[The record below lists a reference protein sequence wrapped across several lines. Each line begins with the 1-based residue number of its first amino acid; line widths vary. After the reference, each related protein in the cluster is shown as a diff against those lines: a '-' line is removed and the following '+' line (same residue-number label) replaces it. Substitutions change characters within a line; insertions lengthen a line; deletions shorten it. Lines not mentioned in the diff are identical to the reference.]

1 MRVLDCLR
9 LGVAGVKAHKKRA
22 LTVVVIV
29 GLLFSVLT
37 AGAFFLQGL
46 ENAALGKML
55 TPTGG
60 KVLVMSSIDTKFCGE
75 ECDTVK
81 EVAEIRRN
89 IERYGGEAI
98 SATIISGEDG
108 MFYRLEKN
116 VFEFDGEGLAVP
128 LSTVVKMKG
137 VQLPGWDVGV
147 ERRVEA
153 VRKIF
158 EEIQDEDDE
167 SRIIGILPGGVYASD
182 LSLSSVEQSGNPL
195 NMIFGQIV
203 TGTSQNFMIG
213 TAEVSAGAEVDA
225 GSGVGAVS
233 EMDAPS
239 EKSVVSEID
248 TAEMGLVFAEFSD
261 LKAAYNYYR
270 DEVNYCLDL
279 DRAFGHCKDGYKY
292 LTTSAISD
300 PLATYDNFRLVWLV
314 FGVAAAVLAGIALII
329 AVSTYARLIG
339 KDMKIIALYH
349 AMGATRGQVRMV
361 YLSYLLILS
370 LMTVAFSLVV
380 GLGMALL
387 LGAVNGEA
395 ISQVFWMGFGVEPG
409 KIWLV
414 GWNWMVWAMIGLILL
429 TAPIAVVLSN
439 GQFASKK
446 LARKMK

>member
-29 GLLFSVLT
+29 GLLFSVLM

-55 TPTGG
+55 APTGG
-60 KVLVMSSIDTKFCGE
+60 RVLVMSNVDTKFCGE
-75 ECDTVK
+75 ECDMAK

-98 SATIISGEDG
+98 SATMISGKDG

-116 VFEFDGEGLAVP
+116 VFEFEGEGLAIP
-128 LSTVVKMKG
+128 LSTVAKMKG
-137 VQLPGWDVGV
+137 VQLPGWDAGV

-153 VRKIF
+153 VQTIF
-158 EEIQDEDDE
+158 EEVKAEDNE
-167 SRIIGILPGGVYASD
+167 SRIVGILPGGVYTSD

-213 TAEVSAGAEVDA
+213 AAETSMGDA
-225 GSGVGAVS
+225 VA
-233 EMDAPS
+233 M
-239 EKSVVSEID
+239 D
-248 TAEMGLVFAEFSD
+248 TAEMGLVFAEFPD

-270 DEVNYCLDL
+270 DEANYCLDL
-279 DRAFGHCKDGYKY
+279 DRAFGHCKNGYKY
-292 LTTSAISD
+292 LTMSAISD
-300 PLATYDNFRLVWLV
+300 PLTTYDNFQLVWLV
-314 FGVAAAVLAGIALII
+314 FGITAAVLAVIALII

-349 AMGATRGQVRMV
+349 AMGATRGQVRLV

-370 LMTVAFSLVV
+370 VMTVVFSLAV

-414 GWNWMVWAMIGLILL
+414 GWNWMIWVMVAVLLLSAVLAIL
-429 TAPIAVVLSN
+429 LSN

>member
-22 LTVVVIV
+22 LTVVAIV
-29 GLLFSVLT
+29 GLLFSVLM

-55 TPTGG
+55 APTGG
-60 KVLVMSSIDTKFCGE
+60 KVLVMSNVDTKFCGE
-75 ECDTVK
+75 ECDTAK

-98 SATIISGEDG
+98 SATMISDEGV

-116 VFEFDGEGLAVP
+116 VFEFEGEGLAIP
-128 LSTVVKMKG
+128 LSTVAKMKG
-137 VQLPGWDVGV
+137 VQLPGWDAGV
-147 ERRVEA
+147 ERRVE
-153 VRKIF
+153 VVQTIF
-158 EEIQDEDDE
+158 EEAKAEDNE
-167 SRIIGILPGGVYASD
+167 NRIVGILPGGVYTSD

-203 TGTSQNFMIG
+203 TGTSQNFVIG
-213 TAEVSAGAEVDA
+213 ATEVSE
-225 GSGVGAVS
+225 GSGVDAVSEIGAVS
-233 EMDAPS
+233 EM
-239 EKSVVSEID
+239 D
-248 TAEMGLVFAEFSD
+248 TAEMGLVFAEFPD

-270 DEVNYCLDL
+270 DEANYCLDL
-279 DRAFGHCKDGYKY
+279 DRAFGHCKNGYKY
-292 LTTSAISD
+292 LTMSAVSD
-300 PLATYDNFRLVWLV
+300 PLKTYDNFQLVWLV
-314 FGVAAAVLAGIALII
+314 FGITAAVLAVIALII

-349 AMGATRGQVRMV
+349 AMGATRGQVRLV

-370 LMTVAFSLVV
+370 VMTVVFSLVV

-414 GWNWMVWAMIGLILL
+414 GWNWMIWVMVAVILL
-429 TAPIAVVLSN
+429 SAVLAILLSN

>member
-29 GLLFSVLT
+29 GLLFSVLM

-55 TPTGG
+55 APTGG
-60 KVLVMSSIDTKFCGE
+60 RVLVMSNVDTKFCGE
-75 ECDTVK
+75 ECDMAK

-98 SATIISGEDG
+98 SATMISGKDG

-116 VFEFDGEGLAVP
+116 VFEFEGEGLAIP
-128 LSTVVKMKG
+128 LSTVAKMKG
-137 VQLPGWDVGV
+137 VQLPGWDAGV

-153 VRKIF
+153 VQTIF
-158 EEIQDEDDE
+158 EEAMAGDNG
-167 SRIIGILPGGVYASD
+167 SRVVGILPGGVYTSD

-213 TAEVSAGAEVDA
+213 AAETSMGDA
-225 GSGVGAVS
+225 VA
-233 EMDAPS
+233 M
-239 EKSVVSEID
+239 D
-248 TAEMGLVFAEFSD
+248 TAEMGLVFAEFPD

-270 DEVNYCLDL
+270 DEANYCLDL
-279 DRAFGHCKDGYKY
+279 DRAFGHCKNGYKY
-292 LTTSAISD
+292 LTMSAISD
-300 PLATYDNFRLVWLV
+300 PLTTYDNFQLVWLV
-314 FGVAAAVLAGIALII
+314 FGITAAVLAVIALII

-349 AMGATRGQVRMV
+349 AMGSTRGQVRLV

-370 LMTVAFSLVV
+370 VMTVAFSLVV

-414 GWNWMVWAMIGLILL
+414 GWNWMIWVMVAVLLLSAVLAIL
-429 TAPIAVVLSN
+429 LSN

>member
-22 LTVVVIV
+22 LTVVAIV
-29 GLLFSVLT
+29 GLLFSVLM

-55 TPTGG
+55 APTGG
-60 KVLVMSSIDTKFCGE
+60 KVLVMSNVDTKFCGE
-75 ECDTVK
+75 ECDMAK

-98 SATIISGEDG
+98 SATMISGEDG

-116 VFEFDGEGLAVP
+116 VFEFEGEGLAIP
-128 LSTVVKMKG
+128 LSTVAKMKG
-137 VQLPGWDVGV
+137 VQLPGWDAGV

-153 VRKIF
+153 VQTIF
-158 EEIQDEDDE
+158 EEAMAGDNG
-167 SRIIGILPGGVYASD
+167 SRVVGILPGGVYASD

-213 TAEVSAGAEVDA
+213 TAEVSE
-225 GSGVGAVS
+225 GSGVDAVS
-233 EMDAPS
+233 EAD
-239 EKSVVSEID
+239 VS
-248 TAEMGLVFAEFSD
+248 EMGLVFAEFPD
-261 LKAAYNYYR
+261 LKVAYNYYR
-270 DEVNYCLDL
+270 DEANYCLDL
-279 DRAFGHCKDGYKY
+279 DRAFGHCKNGYKY
-292 LTTSAISD
+292 LTMSAISD
-300 PLATYDNFRLVWLV
+300 PLTTYDNFQLVWLV
-314 FGVAAAVLAGIALII
+314 FGITAAVLAVIALII

-349 AMGATRGQVRMV
+349 AMGATRGQVRLV

-370 LMTVAFSLVV
+370 LMTVAFSLAV

-414 GWNWMVWAMIGLILL
+414 GWNWMIWVMVAVILL
-429 TAPIAVVLSN
+429 SAVLAILLSN

>member
-22 LTVVVIV
+22 LTVVAIV
-29 GLLFSVLT
+29 GLLFSVLM

-55 TPTGG
+55 APTRG
-60 KVLVMSSIDTKFCGE
+60 KVLVMSSVDMEFCGE
-75 ECDTVK
+75 ECDTAK

-98 SATIISGEDG
+98 SATMISDEGG

-116 VFEFDGEGLAVP
+116 VFEFDGEGMAVP
-128 LSTVVKMKG
+128 LATAAKMSS
-137 VQLPGWDVGV
+137 VQLPGWEAEVG
-147 ERRVEA
+147 RRVEA
-153 VRKIF
+153 VQTIF
-158 EEIQDEDDE
+158 EEAKAKDNE
-167 SRIIGILPGGVYASD
+167 SRIVGILPGGVYASS
-182 LSLSSVEQSGNPL
+182 LSLLSVEQSGNPL
-195 NMIFGQIV
+195 NMIFGQVV

-213 TAEVSAGAEVDA
+213 ASESSMGD
-225 GSGVGAVS
+225 AVS
-233 EMDAPS
+233 M
-239 EKSVVSEID
+239 D
-248 TAEMGLVFAEFSD
+248 TAEMGLVFAEFPD

-270 DEVNYCLDL
+270 DEANYCLDL

-292 LTTSAISD
+292 LTMSAISD
-300 PLATYDNFRLVWLV
+300 PLTTYDNFQLVWLV
-314 FGVAAAVLAGIALII
+314 FGITAAVLAVIALII

-349 AMGATRGQVRMV
+349 AMGATRGQVRLV

-370 LMTVAFSLVV
+370 LMTVAFSLTV

-414 GWNWMVWAMIGLILL
+414 GWNWMVWAMVAVILL
-429 TAPIAVVLSN
+429 SAVLAILLSN

>member
-22 LTVVVIV
+22 LTVVAIV
-29 GLLFSVLT
+29 GLLFSVLM

-55 TPTGG
+55 APTGG
-60 KVLVMSSIDTKFCGE
+60 RVLVMSNVDTKFCGE
-75 ECDTVK
+75 ECDMAK

-98 SATIISGEDG
+98 SATMISDEGG

-116 VFEFDGEGLAVP
+116 VFEFEGEGLAIP
-128 LSTVVKMKG
+128 LSTVAKMRG
-137 VQLPGWDVGV
+137 VQLPGWDAGV

-153 VRKIF
+153 VQTIF
-158 EEIQDEDDE
+158 EEAKTEDNE
-167 SRIIGILPGGVYASD
+167 SRIVGILPGGVYASD

-213 TAEVSAGAEVDA
+213 AAEVNE
-225 GSGVGAVS
+225 GSGVDAVS
-233 EMDAPS
+233 EM
-239 EKSVVSEID
+239 D
-248 TAEMGLVFAEFSD
+248 TAEMGLVFAEFPD

-270 DEVNYCLDL
+270 DEANYCLDL
-279 DRAFGHCKDGYKY
+279 DRAFGHCKNGYKY
-292 LTTSAISD
+292 LTMSAVSD
-300 PLATYDNFRLVWLV
+300 PLKTYDNFQLVWLV
-314 FGVAAAVLAGIALII
+314 FGTIAAVLTVIALII

-349 AMGATRGQVRMV
+349 AMGATRGQVRLV

-370 LMTVAFSLVV
+370 VMTVAFSLAV
-380 GLGMALL
+380 GLSMALL
-387 LGAVNGEA
+387 LGAVNSEA
-395 ISQVFWMGFGVEPG
+395 INQVFWMGFGVEPG

-414 GWNWMVWAMIGLILL
+414 GWNWMIWVMVAVILL
-429 TAPIAVVLSN
+429 SAVLAILLSN

>member
-22 LTVVVIV
+22 LTVVAIV
-29 GLLFSVLT
+29 GLLFSVLM

-55 TPTGG
+55 APTGG
-60 KVLVMSSIDTKFCGE
+60 KVLVMSNVDTKFCGE
-75 ECDTVK
+75 ECDTAE

-98 SATIISGEDG
+98 SATMISDEGG

-116 VFEFDGEGLAVP
+116 VFEFEGEGLAIP
-128 LSTVVKMKG
+128 LSTVAKMRG
-137 VQLPGWDVGV
+137 VQLPGWDAGV

-153 VRKIF
+153 VQTIF
-158 EEIQDEDDE
+158 EEAMAGDNG
-167 SRIIGILPGGVYASD
+167 SRVVGILPGGVYTGD

-213 TAEVSAGAEVDA
+213 TAEVSE
-225 GSGVGAVS
+225 GSGVDAVS
-233 EMDAPS
+233 EAD
-239 EKSVVSEID
+239 VS
-248 TAEMGLVFAEFSD
+248 EMGLVFAEFPD
-261 LKAAYNYYR
+261 LKVAYNYYR
-270 DEVNYCLDL
+270 DEANYCLDL

-292 LTTSAISD
+292 LTMSAISD
-300 PLATYDNFRLVWLV
+300 PLTTYDNFQLVWLV
-314 FGVAAAVLAGIALII
+314 FGITAAVLAVIALII

-349 AMGATRGQVRMV
+349 AMGATRGQVRLV

-370 LMTVAFSLVV
+370 LMTVAFSLAV
-380 GLGMALL
+380 GLGMA
-387 LGAVNGEA
+387 
-395 ISQVFWMGFGVEPG
+395 
-409 KIWLV
+409 
-414 GWNWMVWAMIGLILL
+414 
-429 TAPIAVVLSN
+429 
-439 GQFASKK
+439 
-446 LARKMK
+446 

>member
-29 GLLFSVLT
+29 GLLFSVLM

-55 TPTGG
+55 APTGG
-60 KVLVMSSIDTKFCGE
+60 RVLVMSNVDTKFCGE
-75 ECDTVK
+75 ECDMAK

-98 SATIISGEDG
+98 SATMISGKDG

-116 VFEFDGEGLAVP
+116 VFEFEGEGLAIP
-128 LSTVVKMKG
+128 LSTVAKMKG
-137 VQLPGWDVGV
+137 VQLPGWDAGV

-153 VRKIF
+153 VQTIF
-158 EEIQDEDDE
+158 EEAKAEDNE
-167 SRIIGILPGGVYASD
+167 NRIVGILPGGVYTSD

-213 TAEVSAGAEVDA
+213 AAETSMGDA
-225 GSGVGAVS
+225 VA
-233 EMDAPS
+233 M
-239 EKSVVSEID
+239 D
-248 TAEMGLVFAEFSD
+248 TAEMGLVFAEFPD

-270 DEVNYCLDL
+270 DEANYCLDL
-279 DRAFGHCKDGYKY
+279 DRAFGHCKNGYKY
-292 LTTSAISD
+292 LTMSAISD
-300 PLATYDNFRLVWLV
+300 PLTTYDNFQLVWLV
-314 FGVAAAVLAGIALII
+314 FGMTAAVLAVIALII

-349 AMGATRGQVRMV
+349 AMGATRGQVRLV

-370 LMTVAFSLVV
+370 VMTVVFSLAV

-414 GWNWMVWAMIGLILL
+414 GWNWMIWVMVAVLLLSAVLAIL
-429 TAPIAVVLSN
+429 LSN

>member
-22 LTVVVIV
+22 LTVVAIV
-29 GLLFSVLT
+29 GLLFSVLM

-55 TPTGG
+55 APTGG
-60 KVLVMSSIDTKFCGE
+60 KVLVMSNVDTKFCGE
-75 ECDTVK
+75 ECDTAE

-98 SATIISGEDG
+98 SATMISGEDG

-116 VFEFDGEGLAVP
+116 VFEFEGEGLAIP
-128 LSTVVKMKG
+128 LSTVAKMKG
-137 VQLPGWDVGV
+137 VQLPGWDAGV

-153 VRKIF
+153 VQTIF
-158 EEIQDEDDE
+158 EEVKAEDNE
-167 SRIIGILPGGVYASD
+167 SRIVGILPGGVYASD

-213 TAEVSAGAEVDA
+213 AAEVSE
-225 GSGVGAVS
+225 GSGVDAVS
-233 EMDAPS
+233 EM
-239 EKSVVSEID
+239 D
-248 TAEMGLVFAEFSD
+248 TAEMGLVFAEFPD
-261 LKAAYNYYR
+261 LKSAYNYYR
-270 DEVNYCLDL
+270 DEANYCLDL
-279 DRAFGHCKDGYKY
+279 DRAFGHCKNGYKY
-292 LTTSAISD
+292 LTMSAVSD
-300 PLATYDNFRLVWLV
+300 PLKTYDNFQLVWLV
-314 FGVAAAVLAGIALII
+314 FGITAAVLAVIALII

-349 AMGATRGQVRMV
+349 AMGATRGQVRLV

-380 GLGMALL
+380 GLGMVLL
-387 LGAVNGEA
+387 LGAVNSEA

-414 GWNWMVWAMIGLILL
+414 GWNWMVWAMVAVILL
-429 TAPIAVVLSN
+429 SALLAILLSN

>member
-22 LTVVVIV
+22 LTVVAIV
-29 GLLFSVLT
+29 GLLFSVLM

-55 TPTGG
+55 APTGG
-60 KVLVMSSIDTKFCGE
+60 KVLVMSNVDTKFCGE
-75 ECDTVK
+75 ECDTAE

-98 SATIISGEDG
+98 SATMISGEDG

-116 VFEFDGEGLAVP
+116 VFEFEGEGLAIP
-128 LSTVVKMKG
+128 LSTVAKMKG
-137 VQLPGWDVGV
+137 VQLPGWDAGV

-153 VRKIF
+153 VQTIF
-158 EEIQDEDDE
+158 EEVKAEDNE
-167 SRIIGILPGGVYASD
+167 SRIVGILPGGVYASD

-213 TAEVSAGAEVDA
+213 AAEVSE
-225 GSGVGAVS
+225 GSGVDAVS
-233 EMDAPS
+233 EM
-239 EKSVVSEID
+239 D
-248 TAEMGLVFAEFSD
+248 TAEMGLVFAEFPD
-261 LKAAYNYYR
+261 LKSAYNYYR
-270 DEVNYCLDL
+270 DEANYCLDL
-279 DRAFGHCKDGYKY
+279 DRAFGHCKNGYKY
-292 LTTSAISD
+292 LTMSAVSD
-300 PLATYDNFRLVWLV
+300 PLKTYDNFQLVWLV
-314 FGVAAAVLAGIALII
+314 FGITAAVLAVIALII

-349 AMGATRGQVRMV
+349 AMGATRGQVRLV

-387 LGAVNGEA
+387 LGAVNSEA

-414 GWNWMVWAMIGLILL
+414 GWNWMVWAMVAVILL
-429 TAPIAVVLSN
+429 SALLAILLSN

>member
-22 LTVVVIV
+22 LTVVAIV
-29 GLLFSVLT
+29 GLLFSVLM

-55 TPTGG
+55 APTGG
-60 KVLVMSSIDTKFCGE
+60 KVLVMSNVDTKFCGE
-75 ECDTVK
+75 ECDMAK

-98 SATIISGEDG
+98 SATMISDEGG

-116 VFEFDGEGLAVP
+116 VFEFEGEGLAIP
-128 LSTVVKMKG
+128 LSTVAKMRG
-137 VQLPGWDVGV
+137 VQLPGWDAGV

-153 VRKIF
+153 VQTIF
-158 EEIQDEDDE
+158 EKAMAGDNG
-167 SRIIGILPGGVYASD
+167 SRVVGILPGGVYTGD

-213 TAEVSAGAEVDA
+213 TAEVSE
-225 GSGVGAVS
+225 GSGVDAVS
-233 EMDAPS
+233 EAD
-239 EKSVVSEID
+239 VS
-248 TAEMGLVFAEFSD
+248 EMGLVFAEFPD
-261 LKAAYNYYR
+261 LKVAYNYYR
-270 DEVNYCLDL
+270 DEANYCLDL

-292 LTTSAISD
+292 LTMSAISD
-300 PLATYDNFRLVWLV
+300 PLTTYDNFQLVWLV
-314 FGVAAAVLAGIALII
+314 FGITAAVLAVIALII

-349 AMGATRGQVRMV
+349 AMGATRGQVRLV

-370 LMTVAFSLVV
+370 LMTVAFSLAV

-414 GWNWMVWAMIGLILL
+414 GWNWMIWVMVAVILL
-429 TAPIAVVLSN
+429 SAVLAILLSN

>member
-22 LTVVVIV
+22 LTVVAIV
-29 GLLFSVLT
+29 GLLFSVLM

-55 TPTGG
+55 APTGG
-60 KVLVMSSIDTKFCGE
+60 RVLVMSNVDTKFCGE
-75 ECDTVK
+75 ECDMAK

-98 SATIISGEDG
+98 SATMISDEGG

-116 VFEFDGEGLAVP
+116 VFEFEGEGLAIP
-128 LSTVVKMKG
+128 LSTVAKMRG
-137 VQLPGWDVGV
+137 VQLPGWDAGV

-153 VRKIF
+153 VQTIF
-158 EEIQDEDDE
+158 EEAKTEDNE
-167 SRIIGILPGGVYASD
+167 SRIVGILPGGVYASD

-213 TAEVSAGAEVDA
+213 AAEVNE
-225 GSGVGAVS
+225 GSGVDAVS
-233 EMDAPS
+233 EM
-239 EKSVVSEID
+239 D
-248 TAEMGLVFAEFSD
+248 TAEMGLVFAEFPD

-270 DEVNYCLDL
+270 DEANYCLDL
-279 DRAFGHCKDGYKY
+279 DRAFGHCKNGYKY
-292 LTTSAISD
+292 LTMSAVSD
-300 PLATYDNFRLVWLV
+300 PLKTYDNFQLVWLV
-314 FGVAAAVLAGIALII
+314 FGIIAAVLTVIALII

-349 AMGATRGQVRMV
+349 AMGATRGQVRLV

-370 LMTVAFSLVV
+370 VMTVAFSLAV
-380 GLGMALL
+380 GLSMALL
-387 LGAVNGEA
+387 LGAVNSEA
-395 ISQVFWMGFGVEPG
+395 INQVFWMGFGVEPG

-414 GWNWMVWAMIGLILL
+414 GWNWMIWVMVAVILL
-429 TAPIAVVLSN
+429 SAVLAILLSN

>member
-22 LTVVVIV
+22 LTVVAIV
-29 GLLFSVLT
+29 GLLFSVLM

-55 TPTGG
+55 APTGG
-60 KVLVMSSIDTKFCGE
+60 KVLVMSNVDTKFCGE
-75 ECDTVK
+75 ECDTAE

-98 SATIISGEDG
+98 SATMISGEDG

-116 VFEFDGEGLAVP
+116 VFEFEGEGLAIP
-128 LSTVVKMKG
+128 LSTVAKMKG
-137 VQLPGWDVGV
+137 VQLPGWDAGV

-153 VRKIF
+153 VQTIF
-158 EEIQDEDDE
+158 EEVKAEDNE
-167 SRIIGILPGGVYASD
+167 SRIVGILPGGVYASD

-213 TAEVSAGAEVDA
+213 AAEVSE
-225 GSGVGAVS
+225 GSGVDAVSEIGAVS
-233 EMDAPS
+233 EM
-239 EKSVVSEID
+239 D
-248 TAEMGLVFAEFSD
+248 TAEMGLVF
-261 LKAAYNYYR
+261 
-270 DEVNYCLDL
+270 
-279 DRAFGHCKDGYKY
+279 GI
-292 LTTSAISD
+292 T
-300 PLATYDNFRLVWLV
+300 
-314 FGVAAAVLAGIALII
+314 AAVLAVIALII

-349 AMGATRGQVRMV
+349 AMGSTRGQVRLV

-370 LMTVAFSLVV
+370 VMTVAFSLVV

-395 ISQVFWMGFGVEPG
+395 ISQVFWMGFGAESG

-414 GWNWMVWAMIGLILL
+414 GWNWMVWAMVAVLLLSAVLAIL
-429 TAPIAVVLSN
+429 LSN

>member
-22 LTVVVIV
+22 LTVVAIV
-29 GLLFSVLT
+29 GLLFSVLM

-55 TPTGG
+55 APTGG
-60 KVLVMSSIDTKFCGE
+60 KVLVMSNVDTKFCGE
-75 ECDTVK
+75 ECDTAE

-98 SATIISGEDG
+98 SATMISDEGG

-116 VFEFDGEGLAVP
+116 VFEFEGEGLAIP
-128 LSTVVKMKG
+128 LSTVAKMRG
-137 VQLPGWDVGV
+137 VQLPGWDAGV

-153 VRKIF
+153 VQTIF
-158 EEIQDEDDE
+158 EEAMAGDNG
-167 SRIIGILPGGVYASD
+167 SRVVGILPGGVYTGD

-213 TAEVSAGAEVDA
+213 TAEVSE
-225 GSGVGAVS
+225 GSGVDAVS
-233 EMDAPS
+233 EM
-239 EKSVVSEID
+239 D
-248 TAEMGLVFAEFSD
+248 TAEMGLVFAEFPD
-261 LKAAYNYYR
+261 LKSAYNYYR
-270 DEVNYCLDL
+270 DEANYCLDL
-279 DRAFGHCKDGYKY
+279 DRAFGHCKNGYKY
-292 LTTSAISD
+292 LTMSAVSD
-300 PLATYDNFRLVWLV
+300 PLKTYDNFQLVWLV
-314 FGVAAAVLAGIALII
+314 FGITAAVLAVIALII

-349 AMGATRGQVRMV
+349 AMGATRGQVRLV

-387 LGAVNGEA
+387 LGAVNSEA

-414 GWNWMVWAMIGLILL
+414 GWNWMVWAMVAVILL
-429 TAPIAVVLSN
+429 SALLAILLSN

>member
-29 GLLFSVLT
+29 GLLFSVLM

-55 TPTGG
+55 APTGG
-60 KVLVMSSIDTKFCGE
+60 RVLVMSNVDTKFCGE
-75 ECDTVK
+75 ECDMAK

-98 SATIISGEDG
+98 SATMISGKDG

-116 VFEFDGEGLAVP
+116 VFEFEGEGLAIP
-128 LSTVVKMKG
+128 LSTVAKMKG
-137 VQLPGWDVGV
+137 VQLPGWDAGV

-153 VRKIF
+153 VQTIF
-158 EEIQDEDDE
+158 EEAKAEDNE
-167 SRIIGILPGGVYASD
+167 NRIVGILPGGVYTSD

-213 TAEVSAGAEVDA
+213 AAETSMGDA
-225 GSGVGAVS
+225 VA
-233 EMDAPS
+233 M
-239 EKSVVSEID
+239 D
-248 TAEMGLVFAEFSD
+248 TAEMGLVFAEFPD

-270 DEVNYCLDL
+270 DEANYCLDL
-279 DRAFGHCKDGYKY
+279 DRAFGHCKNGYKY
-292 LTTSAISD
+292 LTMSAISD
-300 PLATYDNFRLVWLV
+300 PLTTYDNFQLVWLV
-314 FGVAAAVLAGIALII
+314 FGITAAVLAVIALII

-349 AMGATRGQVRMV
+349 AMGATRGQVRLV

-370 LMTVAFSLVV
+370 VMTVVFSLAV

-414 GWNWMVWAMIGLILL
+414 GWNWMIWVMVAVLLLSAVLAIL
-429 TAPIAVVLSN
+429 LSN

>member
-22 LTVVVIV
+22 LTVVAIV
-29 GLLFSVLT
+29 GLLFSVLM

-55 TPTGG
+55 APTGG
-60 KVLVMSSIDTKFCGE
+60 KVLVMSNVDTKFCGE
-75 ECDTVK
+75 ECDMAE

-98 SATIISGEDG
+98 SATMISGKDG

-116 VFEFDGEGLAVP
+116 IFEFEGEGLAIP
-128 LSTVVKMKG
+128 LSTVAKMKG

-147 ERRVEA
+147 ERRVDA
-153 VRKIF
+153 VQAIF
-158 EEIQDEDDE
+158 EEAKAEDNE
-167 SRIIGILPGGVYASD
+167 NRIVGILPGGVYTSD
-182 LSLSSVEQSGNPL
+182 LSLSSIEQSGHPL

-213 TAEVSAGAEVDA
+213 TAEVSM
-225 GSGVGAVS
+225 GSGVDAVS
-233 EMDAPS
+233 EM
-239 EKSVVSEID
+239 D
-248 TAEMGLVFAEFSD
+248 TAEMGLVFAEFPD
-261 LKAAYNYYR
+261 LKSAYSYYR
-270 DEVNYCLDL
+270 DEANYCLDL
-279 DRAFGHCKDGYKY
+279 DRAFGHCKNGYKY
-292 LTTSAISD
+292 LTMSAVSD
-300 PLATYDNFRLVWLV
+300 PLKTYDNFQLVWLV
-314 FGVAAAVLAGIALII
+314 FGITAAVLAVIALII

-349 AMGATRGQVRMV
+349 AMGATRGQVRLV

-370 LMTVAFSLVV
+370 VMTVAFSLAV

-387 LGAVNGEA
+387 LGAVNSEA

-414 GWNWMVWAMIGLILL
+414 GWNWMVWAMVAVLLLSAVLAIL
-429 TAPIAVVLSN
+429 LSN

>member
-22 LTVVVIV
+22 LTVVAIV
-29 GLLFSVLT
+29 GLLFSVLM

-55 TPTGG
+55 APTGG
-60 KVLVMSSIDTKFCGE
+60 KVLVMSNVDTKFCGE
-75 ECDTVK
+75 ECDTAE

-98 SATIISGEDG
+98 SATMISGEDG

-116 VFEFDGEGLAVP
+116 VFEFEGEGLAIP
-128 LSTVVKMKG
+128 LSTVAKMKG
-137 VQLPGWDVGV
+137 VQLPGWDAGV

-153 VRKIF
+153 VQTIF
-158 EEIQDEDDE
+158 EEVKAEDNE
-167 SRIIGILPGGVYASD
+167 NRIVGILPGGVYTSD
-182 LSLSSVEQSGNPL
+182 LSLSSIEQSGHPL

-213 TAEVSAGAEVDA
+213 TAEVSM
-225 GSGVGAVS
+225 GSGVDAVS
-233 EMDAPS
+233 EM
-239 EKSVVSEID
+239 D
-248 TAEMGLVFAEFSD
+248 TAEMGLVFAEFPD
-261 LKAAYNYYR
+261 LKSAYSYYR
-270 DEVNYCLDL
+270 DEANYCLDL
-279 DRAFGHCKDGYKY
+279 DRAFGHCKNGYKY
-292 LTTSAISD
+292 LTMSAVSD
-300 PLATYDNFRLVWLV
+300 PLKTYDNFQLVWLV
-314 FGVAAAVLAGIALII
+314 FGITAAVLAVIALII

-349 AMGATRGQVRMV
+349 AMGATRGQVRLV

-370 LMTVAFSLVV
+370 VMTVAFSLAV

-387 LGAVNGEA
+387 LGAVNSEA

-414 GWNWMVWAMIGLILL
+414 GWNWMVWAMVAVLLLSAVLAIL
-429 TAPIAVVLSN
+429 LSN

>member
-22 LTVVVIV
+22 LTVVAIV
-29 GLLFSVLT
+29 GLLFSVLM

-55 TPTGG
+55 APTGG
-60 KVLVMSSIDTKFCGE
+60 KVLVMSNVDTKFCGE
-75 ECDTVK
+75 ECDMAE

-98 SATIISGEDG
+98 SATMISGKDG

-116 VFEFDGEGLAVP
+116 IFEFEGEGLAIP
-128 LSTVVKMKG
+128 LSTVAKMKG

-147 ERRVEA
+147 ERRVDA
-153 VRKIF
+153 VQAIF
-158 EEIQDEDDE
+158 EEAKAEDNE
-167 SRIIGILPGGVYASD
+167 NRIVGILPGGVYTSD
-182 LSLSSVEQSGNPL
+182 LSLSSIEQSGHPL

-213 TAEVSAGAEVDA
+213 TAETSMGDA
-225 GSGVGAVS
+225 VA
-233 EMDAPS
+233 M
-239 EKSVVSEID
+239 D
-248 TAEMGLVFAEFSD
+248 TAEMGLVFAEFPD

-270 DEVNYCLDL
+270 DEANYCLDL
-279 DRAFGHCKDGYKY
+279 DRAFGHCKNGYKY
-292 LTTSAISD
+292 LTMSAISD
-300 PLATYDNFRLVWLV
+300 PLTTYDNFQLVWLV
-314 FGVAAAVLAGIALII
+314 FGITAAVLAVIALII

-349 AMGATRGQVRMV
+349 AMGATRGQVRLV

-370 LMTVAFSLVV
+370 VMTVVFSLAV

-414 GWNWMVWAMIGLILL
+414 GWNWMIWVMVAVLLLSAVLAIL
-429 TAPIAVVLSN
+429 LSN

>member
-29 GLLFSVLT
+29 GLLFSVLM

-55 TPTGG
+55 APTGG
-60 KVLVMSSIDTKFCGE
+60 RVLVMSNVDTKFCGE
-75 ECDTVK
+75 ECDMAK

-98 SATIISGEDG
+98 SATMISGKDG

-116 VFEFDGEGLAVP
+116 VFEFEGEGLAIP
-128 LSTVVKMKG
+128 LSTVAKMKG
-137 VQLPGWDVGV
+137 VQLPGWDAGV

-153 VRKIF
+153 VQTIF
-158 EEIQDEDDE
+158 EEAKAEDNE
-167 SRIIGILPGGVYASD
+167 NRIVGILPGGVYTSD

-213 TAEVSAGAEVDA
+213 AAETSMGDA
-225 GSGVGAVS
+225 VA
-233 EMDAPS
+233 M
-239 EKSVVSEID
+239 D
-248 TAEMGLVFAEFSD
+248 TAEMGLVFAEFPD

-270 DEVNYCLDL
+270 DEANYCLDL
-279 DRAFGHCKDGYKY
+279 DRAFGHCKNGYKY
-292 LTTSAISD
+292 LTMSAISD
-300 PLATYDNFRLVWLV
+300 PLTTYDNFQLVWLV
-314 FGVAAAVLAGIALII
+314 FGITAAVLAVIALII

-349 AMGATRGQVRMV
+349 AMGSTRGQVRLV

-370 LMTVAFSLVV
+370 VMTVVFSLAV

-414 GWNWMVWAMIGLILL
+414 GWNWMIWVMVAVLLLSAVLAIL
-429 TAPIAVVLSN
+429 LSN

>member
-22 LTVVVIV
+22 LTVVAIV
-29 GLLFSVLT
+29 GLLFSVLM

-55 TPTGG
+55 APTGG
-60 KVLVMSSIDTKFCGE
+60 RVLVMSNVDTKFCGE
-75 ECDTVK
+75 ECDMAK

-98 SATIISGEDG
+98 SATMISGKDG

-116 VFEFDGEGLAVP
+116 VFEFEGEGLAIP
-128 LSTVVKMKG
+128 LSTVAKMKG
-137 VQLPGWDVGV
+137 VQLPGWDAGV

-153 VRKIF
+153 VQTIF
-158 EEIQDEDDE
+158 EEAKAEDNE
-167 SRIIGILPGGVYASD
+167 NRIVGILPGGVYTSD

-213 TAEVSAGAEVDA
+213 AAETSMGDA
-225 GSGVGAVS
+225 VA
-233 EMDAPS
+233 M
-239 EKSVVSEID
+239 D
-248 TAEMGLVFAEFSD
+248 TAEMGLVFAEFPD

-270 DEVNYCLDL
+270 DEANYCLDL
-279 DRAFGHCKDGYKY
+279 DRAFGHCKNGYKY
-292 LTTSAISD
+292 LTMSAISD
-300 PLATYDNFRLVWLV
+300 PLTTYDNFQLVWLV
-314 FGVAAAVLAGIALII
+314 FGITAAVLAVIALII

-349 AMGATRGQVRMV
+349 AMGATRGQVRLV

-370 LMTVAFSLVV
+370 VMTVVFSLAV

-414 GWNWMVWAMIGLILL
+414 GWNWMIWVMVAVLLLSAVLAIL
-429 TAPIAVVLSN
+429 LSN